1 MQETCIRYLGW
12 EDPIEKGMAI
22 YSSLLAWRIP
32 WTEEPGGLQSVGS
45 QRVGCDWA
53 TNTTTTTTTVNLSMH
68 ILKFFFCF
76 VICFYQFDVTVVEIR
91 KIGEEFS
98 FLPFCTLTFLKLSF
112 FIRIIFYLSLR
123 ACVTIK
129 IVIKPNSSQL
139 SWCAAKLIYWYLVVV
154 KEITAFIA
162 GCQAR
167 RTGSSCHK
175 DPTSWWLSGKG
186 IVQATLEVS
195 QGLTWSAHGHS
206 SLVGD
211 EMSKWWFKNLN
222 HHPPDSSQSGVC
234 LLCCGHHTVN
244 ILHWVGIIA
253 SVK

>member
-1 MQETCIRYLGW
+1 MQSPSQLEKYLLRVEVNCHSPVRHYCKPELTQQRWGW
-12 EDPIEKGMAI
+12 
-22 YSSLLAWRIP
+22 
-32 WTEEPGGLQSVGS
+32 
-45 QRVGCDWA
+45 RVRRQTG
-53 TNTTTTTTTVNLSMH
+53 
-68 ILKFFFCF
+68 
-76 VICFYQFDVTVVEIR
+76 R
-91 KIGEEFS
+91 
-98 FLPFCTLTFLKLSF
+98 TLTGPNCFLVML
-112 FIRIIFYLSLR
+112 FIRR
-123 ACVTIK
+123 AVL
-129 IVIKPNSSQL
+129 L
-139 SWCAAKLIYWYLVVV
+139 SWCAAKLIYWYLVGV

-167 RTGSSCHK
+167 RTGSSCNK

-211 EMSKWWFKNLN
+211 EMLKWWFKNLN